1 MVAIK
6 ALCFSISNEASEIW
20 NQILEAR
27 WKPESFLPYRLGRRT
42 SFLRTIELLQFPI
55 DR

>member
-6 ALCFSISNEASEIW
+6 PLCFSIGNEASEIW

-27 WKPESFLPYRLGRRT
+27 WKSESFPPRRLGRRT
-42 SFLRTIELLQFPI
+42 SFLRIELLQFSI

>member
-6 ALCFSISNEASEIW
+6 VSRFSIGNEASEIW

-27 WKPESFLPYRLGRRT
+27 WKPESFPPRHLGRRT